1 MQNEK
6 GKRGMLMAD
15 RQKEKGKKA
24 RGKKQKEKCKKQRND
39 KQLTTYRPKITVFG
53 RWELRGCVLP

>member
-1 MQNEK
+1 
-6 GKRGMLMAD
+6 MAD